1 MRHRRLYGTPG
12 GGPDPDR
19 GPRSGSSTAATTR
32 PGIALVDEDGDLFVE
47 KRAGKLANLQTA
59 IADRTPHAAIGLA
72 HTRWATHGRPNDLN
86 AHPHQD
92 CTGDI
97 TVIHN
102 GIIENFRELRD
113 GLEARGHTLT
123 SETDTEAI
131 AHLVEEAYEGDLA
144 DAVRAALRQARRA
157 PTRSSSC
164 TAARSSRLVGARKDV
179 PLVVGLADGET
190 LPRQRRRGDPRPHE
204 PGRLPRGGRRRRPA
218 ADGRRRSPTSTARP
232 GARSSRPSTGRPR
245 PPRRAATST
254 SCSRR
259 STSSPRRS
267 RQCDRR
273 PRHPRRPHPARGAR
287 RRSAETLRA
296 VDRIELVACGTAYY
310 AALVGAAAIQ
320 DWTGLPA
327 RATVGSE
334 FRYSPPPLD
343 GRTLVIAVTQSGETA
358 DTIAPTRLARE
369 RGCPI
374 VAVTNTVG
382 SAITR
387 EARRGRLPPGR
398 ARDRGRGVQD
408 VRDPGHDARDP
419 RRGDRQGA
427 RRARAANRSRSL
439 PPRSTPCPQRPR
451 GRSINASG
459 VAELARRYVNSRG
472 FMFVGRGY
480 TYPTA
485 LEGALKLKEVSYVH
499 AEGYAAGELK
509 HGPISLLDAE
519 CPLVA
524 VATRSSVYDK
534 LISNVME
541 GRARDARVIAV
552 ATEGD
557 PQIERFADDVC
568 WVPDTHEA
576 LSPVLAII
584 PLQLFAYH
592 VAVARGTDVDQPR
605 NLAKSVTVE

>member
-1 MRHRRLYGTPG
+1 MCGIVGYT
-12 GGPDPDR
+12 
-19 GPRSGSSTAATTR
+19 GPREAGPILIEGLKRLEYRGYDSA
-32 PGIALVDEDGDLFVE
+32 GIALVDDAGDLFVE

-92 CTGDI
+92 CTGEI

-131 AHLVEEAYEGDLA
+131 AHLVEEAYRGDLA
-144 DAVRAALRQARRA
+144 DAVRDALRRLEGAYAIAVMHRGEGD
-157 PTRSSSC
+157 
-164 TAARSSRLVGARKDV
+164 RLVGARKDV
-179 PLVVGLADGET
+179 PLVVGLGEGESFLASDVAAILAHTDQIVFLEDGDVAD
-190 LPRQRRRGDPRPHE
+190 L
-204 PGRLPRGGRRRRPA
+204 
-218 ADGRRRSPTSTARP
+218 RP
-232 GARSSRPSTGRPR
+232 GGVTFSDIHGAPLQRTVTTIDWTPEAAEKGGYEHFMLKEIHEQPEALTQAIIGR
-245 PPRRAATST
+245 
-254 SCSRR
+254 
-259 STSSPRRS
+259 
-267 RQCDRR
+267 
-273 PRHPRRPHPARGAR
+273 
-287 RRSAETLRA
+287 
-296 VDRIELVACGTAYY
+296 VDREDRIRVEELAGLHEVLRTVTRVELVACGSAYY

-320 DWTGLPA
+320 SWTGIPA
-327 RATVGSE
+327 RANIGSE
-334 FRYSPPPLD
+334 FRYGPPPLD
-343 GRTLVIAVTQSGETA
+343 EHTLVIAVTQSGETA

-374 VAVTNTVG
+374 IAVTNTVG

-387 EARRGRLPPGR
+387 EADAVLFLQAGPEIAVAASKTFVTQVTTLVILAAAIAKIRGALPEAEELALGAALR
-398 ARDRGRGVQD
+398 AL
-408 VRDPGHDARDP
+408 PA
-419 RRGDRQGA
+419 A
-427 RRARAANRSRSL
+427 AARAVESAAVG
-439 PPRSTPCPQRPR
+439 TPD
-451 GRSINASG
+451 
-459 VAELARRYVNSRG
+459 LARRYVNSRG
-472 FMFVGRGY
+472 FMFVGRGS
-480 TYPTA
+480 TYPAA

-557 PQIERFADDVC
+557 QAIEHYADDVC

-592 VAVARGTDVDQPR
+592 MAVARGTDVDQPR

>member
-1 MRHRRLYGTPG
+1 MCGIVGYT
-12 GGPDPDR
+12 
-19 GPRSGSSTAATTR
+19 GPREAGPILIEGLKRLEYRGYDSA
-32 PGIALVDEDGDLFVE
+32 GIALVDDAGDMFVE

-92 CTGDI
+92 CTGEI

-131 AHLVEEAYEGDLA
+131 AHLVEECYQGDLG
-144 DAVRAALRQARRA
+144 DATRAALRQLEGAYALVVMHRGEA
-157 PTRSSSC
+157 N
-164 TAARSSRLVGARKDV
+164 RLIGARQDV
-179 PLVVGLADGET
+179 PLVVGVADGESFLASDVAAILAHT
-190 LPRQRRRGDPRPHE
+190 DRVIFLHEGDVADIRPDEVTITDVQGQPQEREITIIDWTPEAAEKGGYEHFMLKEIHEQPESLRQ
-204 PGRLPRGGRRRRPA
+204 A
-218 ADGRRRSPTSTARP
+218 I
-232 GARSSRPSTGRPR
+232 TGRVTR
-245 PPRRAATST
+245 T
-254 SCSRR
+254 
-259 STSSPRRS
+259 
-267 RQCDRR
+267 D
-273 PRHPRRPHPARGAR
+273 HIWLEELEGFD
-287 RRSAETLRA
+287 ETLRSI
-296 VDRIELVACGTAYY
+296 DRIELVACGTAYY
-310 AALVGAAAIQ
+310 AALIGAAALQ
-320 DWTGLPA
+320 DWTGIPA

-334 FRYSPPPLD
+334 FRYSPPPVD
-343 GRTLVIAVTQSGETA
+343 ARTLVIAVTQSGETA

-369 RGCPI
+369 RGCPVI
-374 VAVTNTVG
+374 AVTNTVG

-387 EARRGRLPPGR
+387 EADRVLFLQAGPEIAVAASKTFVTQVTTLVVLAATIAKTRGTMGAEQELELGAALRALP
-398 ARDRGRGVQD
+398 
-408 VRDPGHDARDP
+408 DA
-419 RRGDRQGA
+419 A
-427 RRARAANRSRSL
+427 ARAL
-439 PPRSTPCPQRPR
+439 E
-451 GRSINASG
+451 NASHTPD
-459 VAELARRYVNSRG
+459 LARRYVNSRG

-480 TYPTA
+480 TYPA
-485 LEGALKLKEVSYVH
+485 AMEGALKLKEVSYVH

-524 VATRSSVYDK
+524 IATRSSVYDK

-576 LSPVLAII
+576 LSPVLSII

>member
-1 MRHRRLYGTPG
+1 MCGIVGYT
-12 GGPDPDR
+12 
-19 GPRSGSSTAATTR
+19 GPREAGPILIEGLKRLEYRGYDSA
-32 PGIALVDEDGDLFVE
+32 GIALVDDGGRLFVE

-92 CTGDI
+92 CTGEI
-97 TVIHN
+97 TVVHN

-113 GLEARGHTLT
+113 GLEERGHALT

-131 AHLVEEAYEGDLA
+131 AHLIEEAYDGDIA
-144 DAVRAALRQARRA
+144 EATRAALRRIEGAYALAVMHRGE
-157 PTRSSSC
+157 PD
-164 TAARSSRLVGARKDV
+164 RLVGARQNV

-190 LPRQRRRGDPRPHE
+190 FLASDVAAILAHTDQVIFLEEGDVADLRPWGVTISDVAGLPISRVTTTITWTAAAAEKGGFDHFMLKEIHEQPTALRQSIAGRVTRADEIVVDELAALGD
-204 PGRLPRGGRRRRPA
+204 RLAGIR
-218 ADGRRRSPTSTARP
+218 
-232 GARSSRPSTGRPR
+232 
-245 PPRRAATST
+245 
-254 SCSRR
+254 
-259 STSSPRRS
+259 
-267 RQCDRR
+267 
-273 PRHPRRPHPARGAR
+273 
-287 RRSAETLRA
+287 
-296 VDRIELVACGTAYY
+296 RIELVACGSAYY
-310 AALVGAAAIQ
+310 AALIGAAALQ
-320 DWTGLPA
+320 DWTSLPA

-334 FRYSPPPLD
+334 FRYGPPPLD
-343 GRTLVIAVTQSGETA
+343 PETLVIAVTQSGETA
-358 DTIAPTRLARE
+358 DTIAPTRLARGK
-369 RGCPI
+369 GCPVI
-374 VAVTNTVG
+374 AVTNTVG

-387 EARRGRLPPGR
+387 EADAVMFLQAGPEVAVAASKTFVTQVTTLVILAAAIAKARGSLGREREVKLAQALRALP
-398 ARDRGRGVQD
+398 
-408 VRDPGHDARDP
+408 DA
-419 RRGDRQGA
+419 A
-427 RRARAANRSRSL
+427 
-439 PPRSTPCPQRPR
+439 QRTLDL
-451 GRSINASG
+451 A
-459 VAELARRYVNSRG
+459 VDTADLARRYVNSRG

-480 TYPTA
+480 GYPAA

-534 LISNVME
+534 VISNVME

-557 PQIERFADDVC
+557 PQIERFADEVC
-568 WVPDTHEA
+568 WVPDTDEV
-576 LSPVLAII
+576 LSPILAVI

-592 VAVARGTDVDQPR
+592 TAVARGTDVDQPR

>member
-1 MRHRRLYGTPG
+1 MCGIVGYTGPREAGPILIEGLRRLEY
-12 GGPDPDR
+12 R
-19 GPRSGSSTAATTR
+19 GYDSA
-32 PGIALVDEDGDLFVE
+32 GIALVDEDGDLFVE
-47 KRAGKLANLQTA
+47 KKAGKLANLQTA

-92 CTGDI
+92 CTGNI

-102 GIIENFRELRD
+102 GIIENFSELRD

-131 AHLVEEAYEGDLA
+131 AHLVEEAYQGDLA
-144 DAVRAALRQARRA
+144 DAVRGALRQLEGAYAIVVMHRQEI
-157 PTRSSSC
+157 
-164 TAARSSRLVGARKDV
+164 SRLVGARQDV
-179 PLVVGLADGET
+179 PLVVGRHGEESFIASDVAAILAHTNRIIFLEEGDVADVRPTGVVITDVDGNPRERSET
-190 LPRQRRRGDPRPHE
+190 IIDWTPEAAEKGGFDHFMAKEIHEQPEALRQSIA
-204 PGRLPRGGRRRRPA
+204 GRATKAGQIRLEEI
-218 ADGRRRSPTSTARP
+218 DGL
-232 GARSSRPSTGRPR
+232 
-245 PPRRAATST
+245 
-254 SCSRR
+254 
-259 STSSPRRS
+259 
-267 RQCDRR
+267 
-273 PRHPRRPHPARGAR
+273 
-287 RRSAETLRA
+287 AETLKT
-296 VDRIELVACGTAYY
+296 VNRIELVACGSAYY
-310 AALVGAAAIQ
+310 ASLVGAAALEE
-320 DWTGLPA
+320 WTGLPA
-327 RATVGSE
+327 RSTVGSE

-343 GRTLVIAVTQSGETA
+343 EHTLVIAVTQSGETA
-358 DTIAPTRLARE
+358 DTIAPTRHAKE
-369 RGCPI
+369 QGCPI

-387 EARRGRLPPGR
+387 EADAVVFLHAGPEIAVAASKTFTTQVTTLVILAAAIAKARGTLTPETETALTDALHALPGAAQR
-398 ARDRGRGVQD
+398 ALDLSS
-408 VRDPGHDARDP
+408 PDAP
-419 RRGDRQGA
+419 A
-427 RRARAANRSRSL
+427 
-439 PPRSTPCPQRPR
+439 
-451 GRSINASG
+451 I
-459 VAELARRYVNSRG
+459 ARRYVNSRG
-472 FMFVGRGY
+472 FMFVGRGA
-480 TYPTA
+480 TMPAA

-519 CPLVA
+519 YPLVA
-524 VATRSSVYDK
+524 IATRSRVYDK

-557 PQIERFADDVC
+557 EQIARYADDVW

-584 PLQLFAYH
+584 PLQVFAYH

>member
-1 MRHRRLYGTPG
+1 CGIVGYT
-12 GGPDPDR
+12 
-19 GPRSGSSTAATTR
+19 GPRDAGPILIEGLKRLEYRGYDSA
-32 PGIALVDEDGDLFVE
+32 GIALVDDAGDLFVE
-47 KRAGKLANLQTA
+47 KRAGKLVNLQTA

-86 AHPHQD
+86 AHPHRD

-113 GLEARGHTLT
+113 GLEARGHELT

-131 AHLVEEAYEGDLA
+131 AHLVEEAYEGDIA
-144 DAVRAALRQARRA
+144 DAVRAALRLVEGAYALVVMHRGEND
-157 PTRSSSC
+157 
-164 TAARSSRLVGARKDV
+164 RLVGARKDV

-190 LPRQRRRGDPRPHE
+190 FLASDVAAILAHTDQVVFLEDGDV
-204 PGRLPRGGRRRRPA
+204 
-218 ADGRRRSPTSTARP
+218 ADL
-232 GARSSRPSTGRPR
+232 RPSGVAITDVMGERRERTVTTIDWSPEAAEKGGFEHFMLKEIHEQPESLSQALAGRVDRAGRIQVEELTGLEE
-245 PPRRAATST
+245 S
-254 SCSRR
+254 
-259 STSSPRRS
+259 
-267 RQCDRR
+267 
-273 PRHPRRPHPARGAR
+273 
-287 RRSAETLRA
+287 LRTIS
-296 VDRIELVACGTAYY
+296 RIELIACGTAYY
-310 AALVGAAAIQ
+310 AALIGATALQ

-343 GRTLVIAVTQSGETA
+343 ETTLVIAVTQSGETA

-369 RGCPI
+369 AGCPVI
-374 VAVTNTVG
+374 AVTNTVG

-387 EARRGRLPPGR
+387 AADAVLFLQAGPEIAVAASKTFVTQVTTLVILAAAIAKARGALGAELELELGSALRALPS
-398 ARDRGRGVQD
+398 A
-408 VRDPGHDARDP
+408 A
-419 RRGDRQGA
+419 
-427 RRARAANRSRSL
+427 ARALA
-439 PPRSTPCPQRPR
+439 
-451 GRSINASG
+451 
-459 VAELARRYVNSRG
+459 VAAPIAPDLARRYVNSRG

-480 TYPTA
+480 GYPAA

-524 VATRSSVYDK
+524 IATRSPVYDK
-534 LISNVME
+534 VISNIME

-557 PQIERFADDVC
+557 AQIERYADDVC

-576 LSPVLAII
+576 LAPILAII

-592 VAVARGTDVDQPR
+592 VALARGTDVDQPR

>member
-1 MRHRRLYGTPG
+1 MCGIVGYT
-12 GGPDPDR
+12 
-19 GPRSGSSTAATTR
+19 GPREAGPILIEGLKRLEYRGYDSA
-32 PGIALVDEDGDLFVE
+32 GIALVDDAGDLFVE

-92 CTGDI
+92 CTGEI

-131 AHLVEEAYEGDLA
+131 AHLVEEAYRGDLA
-144 DAVRAALRQARRA
+144 DAVRDALRRLEGAYAIAVMHRGEGD
-157 PTRSSSC
+157 
-164 TAARSSRLVGARKDV
+164 RLVGARKDV
-179 PLVVGLADGET
+179 PLVVGLGEGESFLASDVAAILAHTDQIVFLEDGDVAD
-190 LPRQRRRGDPRPHE
+190 L
-204 PGRLPRGGRRRRPA
+204 
-218 ADGRRRSPTSTARP
+218 RP
-232 GARSSRPSTGRPR
+232 GGVTFSDIHGEPLQRTVTTIDWTPEAAEKGGYEHFMLKEIHEQPEALTQAIIGR
-245 PPRRAATST
+245 
-254 SCSRR
+254 
-259 STSSPRRS
+259 
-267 RQCDRR
+267 
-273 PRHPRRPHPARGAR
+273 
-287 RRSAETLRA
+287 
-296 VDRIELVACGTAYY
+296 VDRKDRIRVEELAGLHEVLRTVTRVELVACGSAYF

-320 DWTGLPA
+320 SWTGIPA
-327 RATVGSE
+327 RANIGSE
-334 FRYSPPPLD
+334 FRYGPPPLD
-343 GRTLVIAVTQSGETA
+343 EHTLVIAVTQSGETA

-374 VAVTNTVG
+374 IAVTNTVG

-387 EARRGRLPPGR
+387 EADAVLLLQAGPEIAVAASKTFVTQVTTLVILAAAIAKIRGALPDAEELALGAALR
-398 ARDRGRGVQD
+398 AL
-408 VRDPGHDARDP
+408 PA
-419 RRGDRQGA
+419 A
-427 RRARAANRSRSL
+427 AARALESAAVG
-439 PPRSTPCPQRPR
+439 TPD
-451 GRSINASG
+451 
-459 VAELARRYVNSRG
+459 LARRYVNSRG
-472 FMFVGRGY
+472 FMFVGRGS
-480 TYPTA
+480 TYPAA

-557 PQIERFADDVC
+557 QAIEHYADDVC

-592 VAVARGTDVDQPR
+592 MAVTRGTDVDQPR

>member
-1 MRHRRLYGTPG
+1 MCGIVGYT
-12 GGPDPDR
+12 
-19 GPRSGSSTAATTR
+19 GPREAGPILMEGLKRLEYRGYDSA
-32 PGIALVDEDGDLFVE
+32 GIALVDDGGDLFVE
-47 KRAGKLANLQTA
+47 KKAGKLANLEIA

-92 CTGDI
+92 CTGEI

-113 GLEARGHTLT
+113 GLAARGHTLT
-123 SETDTEAI
+123 SETDTEAL
-131 AHLVEEAYEGDLA
+131 AHMVEEAYTGDLA
-144 DAVRAALRQARRA
+144 EAVRSALRLAVGAYAIAVMHRGEGD
-157 PTRSSSC
+157 
-164 TAARSSRLVGARKDV
+164 RLVGARKDV
-179 PLVVGLADGET
+179 PLVVGLADGESFLASDVAAILAHT
-190 LPRQRRRGDPRPHE
+190 DQVIFLEDGDVADLRPWGVTITAVDGTELQREVTTIDWTPEAAEKGGYEHFMLKEIHE
-204 PGRLPRGGRRRRPA
+204 QPV
-218 ADGRRRSPTSTARP
+218 
-232 GARSSRPSTGRPR
+232 
-245 PPRRAATST
+245 
-254 SCSRR
+254 
-259 STSSPRRS
+259 
-267 RQCDRR
+267 
-273 PRHPRRPHPARGAR
+273 
-287 RRSAETLRA
+287 TLRQTIA
-296 VDRIELVACGTAYY
+296 GRVTSEDHIWLEEFEGFEETIRQVDRVELIACGTAYY
-310 AALVGAAAIQ
+310 AALVGATAIQ
-320 DWTGLPA
+320 DWVGIPA

-334 FRYSPPPLD
+334 FRYNPPPID
-343 GRTLVIAVTQSGETA
+343 DRTLVISVTLSGETA

-369 RGCPI
+369 RGAPVI
-374 VAVTNTVG
+374 AVTNTVG

-387 EARRGRLPPGR
+387 EADRVLFLQAGPEIAVAASKTFVAQVTTLVILAAAIAKARGALGAEQELELGAALHALP
-398 ARDRGRGVQD
+398 A
-408 VRDPGHDARDP
+408 
-419 RRGDRQGA
+419 GA
-427 RRARAANRSRSL
+427 ARAL
-439 PPRSTPCPQRPR
+439 E
-451 GRSINASG
+451 NASG
-459 VAELARRYVNSRG
+459 IADLARRYVNSRG

-499 AEGYAAGELK
+499 AEGYAAGEMK

-524 VATRSSVYDK
+524 VATRSSVYEK
-534 LISNVME
+534 LASNVME

-557 PQIERFADDVC
+557 TQIERFADDIC

-592 VAVARGTDVDQPR
+592 VAIARGTDVDQPR

>member
-1 MRHRRLYGTPG
+1 MCGIVGYT
-12 GGPDPDR
+12 
-19 GPRSGSSTAATTR
+19 GPREAGPILIEGLKRLEYRGYDSA
-32 PGIALVDEDGDLFVE
+32 GIALVDEAGDMFVE

-92 CTGDI
+92 CTGEI

-144 DAVRAALRQARRA
+144 DAVRAALRQVEGAYALVVMHKREI
-157 PTRSSSC
+157 
-164 TAARSSRLVGARKDV
+164 SRLVGARQDV
-179 PLVVGLADGET
+179 PLVVGLNGEESFIASDVSAILAHTRRVVFLEEGDIADVRPTGVEVTDVHGVRRERAET
-190 LPRQRRRGDPRPHE
+190 IIDWTPEAAEKGGYEHFMLKEIHEQPESLRQAIA
-204 PGRLPRGGRRRRPA
+204 GRVT
-218 ADGRRRSPTSTARP
+218 RSNHIWLEELK
-232 GARSSRPSTGRPR
+232 GFE
-245 PPRRAATST
+245 
-254 SCSRR
+254 
-259 STSSPRRS
+259 
-267 RQCDRR
+267 
-273 PRHPRRPHPARGAR
+273 
-287 RRSAETLRA
+287 ETLREI
-296 VDRIELVACGTAYY
+296 DRVEIVACGTAYY
-310 AALVGAAAIQ
+310 ASLVGAAAIQ
-320 DWTGLPA
+320 DWIGIPA

-334 FRYSPPPLD
+334 FRYGPPPID

-369 RGCPI
+369 RGAPI
-374 VAVTNTVG
+374 IAVTNTVG

-387 EARRGRLPPGR
+387 EADRILFLQAGPEIAVAASKTFVAQVTTLVILAAVIAKARGTLGAEQELELGAALHALP
-398 ARDRGRGVQD
+398 A
-408 VRDPGHDARDP
+408 A
-419 RRGDRQGA
+419 A
-427 RRARAANRSRSL
+427 ARAL
-439 PPRSTPCPQRPR
+439 E
-451 GRSINASG
+451 NATG
-459 VAELARRYVNSRG
+459 VADLARRYVNSRG

-480 TYPTA
+480 SYPTA

-499 AEGYAAGELK
+499 AEGYAAGEMK

-524 VATRSSVYDK
+524 VATRSAVYEK
-534 LISNVME
+534 LVSNVME

-557 PQIERFADDVC
+557 RKIERMADDVC

-592 VAVARGTDVDQPR
+592 VAIARGTDVDQPR

>member
-1 MRHRRLYGTPG
+1 MCGIVGYT
-12 GGPDPDR
+12 
-19 GPRSGSSTAATTR
+19 GPREAGPILIAGLQRLEYRGYDSA
-32 PGIALVDEDGDLFVE
+32 GIALVDDAGDLFVE
-47 KRAGKLANLQTA
+47 KKAGKLVNLQTA

-92 CTGDI
+92 CTGEI

-123 SETDTEAI
+123 SETDTEAL
-131 AHLVEEAYEGDLA
+131 AHLIEEAYTGDLA
-144 DAVRAALRQARRA
+144 QAVRDALGRA
-157 PTRSSSC
+157 QGAYAIAVMHRGEGD
-164 TAARSSRLVGARKDV
+164 RLVGARQDV
-179 PLVVGLADGET
+179 PLIVGLGDGESFLASDVAAILAHT
-190 LPRQRRRGDPRPHE
+190 DQVIFLEEGDVADLRPWGVTITGIDGVARDRAVTTIDWSPEAAEKGGYETFMLKEIHE
-204 PGRLPRGGRRRRPA
+204 QPEALAQSLSGRVGRDDRIL
-218 ADGRRRSPTSTARP
+218 ADELAGME
-232 GARSSRPSTGRPR
+232 
-245 PPRRAATST
+245 
-254 SCSRR
+254 
-259 STSSPRRS
+259 
-267 RQCDRR
+267 DV
-273 PRHPRRPHPARGAR
+273 
-287 RRSAETLRA
+287 LRA
-296 VDRIELVACGTAYY
+296 VTRVELVACGTASY
-310 AALVGAAAIQ
+310 AALVGASAIEA
-320 DWTGLPA
+320 WTGLPA
-327 RATVGSE
+327 RVTVGSE
-334 FRYSPPPLD
+334 FRYAPPPLD
-343 GRTLVIAVTQSGETA
+343 EHTLVIAVTQSGETA

-387 EARRGRLPPGR
+387 EADAVMFLQAGPEIAVAASKTFVTQVTTLIVLAAAMARIRGAMDETAERELGAALRALP
-398 ARDRGRGVQD
+398 AS
-408 VRDPGHDARDP
+408 A
-419 RRGDRQGA
+419 
-427 RRARAANRSRSL
+427 ARAIETADAV
-439 PPRSTPCPQRPR
+439 TP
-451 GRSINASG
+451 
-459 VAELARRYVNSRG
+459 ELARRYVNSRG
-472 FMFVGRGY
+472 FMFVGRGPG
-480 TYPTA
+480 YPVA

-524 VATRSSVYDK
+524 VATRSTVYDK

-557 PQIERFADDVC
+557 EAIGHYADDIC
-568 WVPDTHEA
+568 WVPDTHEM
-576 LSPVLAII
+576 LSAVLAII

-592 VAVARGTDVDQPR
+592 VAMARGTDVDQPR

>member
-1 MRHRRLYGTPG
+1 MCGIVGYT
-12 GGPDPDR
+12 
-19 GPRSGSSTAATTR
+19 GPREAGPILIEGLKRLEYRGYDSA
-32 PGIALVDEDGDLFVE
+32 GIALVDDAGDLFVE
-47 KRAGKLANLQTA
+47 KRAGKLSNLQTA

-92 CTGDI
+92 CTGEI

-113 GLEARGHTLT
+113 ELEARGHRLA

-144 DAVRAALRQARRA
+144 DAVRAALR
-157 PTRSSSC
+157 
-164 TAARSSRLVGARKDV
+164 RLEGAYALVVMHRGETNRLIGARQDV
-179 PLVVGLADGET
+179 PLVVGVADGESFLASDVAAILAHT
-190 LPRQRRRGDPRPHE
+190 NRVIFLHEGDVADIRPEGVTITDVDGNPLEREVATIDWTPEAAEKGGYDHFMLKEIHEQPESLRQ
-204 PGRLPRGGRRRRPA
+204 A
-218 ADGRRRSPTSTARP
+218 I
-232 GARSSRPSTGRPR
+232 TGRVTR
-245 PPRRAATST
+245 N
-254 SCSRR
+254 
-259 STSSPRRS
+259 
-267 RQCDRR
+267 D
-273 PRHPRRPHPARGAR
+273 HIWLEELEGFD
-287 RRSAETLRA
+287 ETLREIE
-296 VDRIELVACGTAYY
+296 RIELIACGTAYY
-310 AALVGAAAIQ
+310 ASLIGAAALQ
-320 DWTGLPA
+320 DWTGIPT
-327 RATVGSE
+327 RANVGSE
-334 FRYSPPPLD
+334 FRYAPPPVD

-369 RGCPI
+369 RGAPVI
-374 VAVTNTVG
+374 AVTNTVG

-387 EARRGRLPPGR
+387 ESDRVLFLQAGPEIAVAASKTFVTQVTTLVVLAAAIAKVRGSMGAEQELELGAALRALPDAAARTLENSSHAP
-398 ARDRGRGVQD
+398 D
-408 VRDPGHDARDP
+408 
-419 RRGDRQGA
+419 
-427 RRARAANRSRSL
+427 
-439 PPRSTPCPQRPR
+439 
-451 GRSINASG
+451 
-459 VAELARRYVNSRG
+459 LARRYVNSRG

-485 LEGALKLKEVSYVH
+485 MEGALKLKEVSYVH
-499 AEGYAAGELK
+499 AEGYPAGELK

-524 VATRSSVYDK
+524 IATRSSVYDK

>member
-1 MRHRRLYGTPG
+1 MCGIVGYTGPREAGPILIEGLRRLEY
-12 GGPDPDR
+12 R
-19 GPRSGSSTAATTR
+19 GYDSA
-32 PGIALVDEDGDLFVE
+32 GIALVDEQGDLFVE
-47 KRAGKLANLQTA
+47 KKAGKLANLQTA

-113 GLEARGHTLT
+113 GLEQRGHKLT
-123 SETDTEAI
+123 SETDTEAL
-131 AHLVEEAYEGDLA
+131 AHLVEESYQGDLA
-144 DAVRAALRQARRA
+144 DAVRAALRQAVGAYAIAVMHRGEA
-157 PTRSSSC
+157 D
-164 TAARSSRLVGARKDV
+164 RLVGARKDV
-179 PLVVGLADGET
+179 PLVVGLADGESFLASDVAAILAHT
-190 LPRQRRRGDPRPHE
+190 DQVVFLEDGDVADLRPTGVTITDVAGATQERAVTTIDWSPEAAEKGGYEHFMLKEIHEQPESLRQAIA
-204 PGRLPRGGRRRRPA
+204 GRVTREDHIWLEELEGFE
-218 ADGRRRSPTSTARP
+218 
-232 GARSSRPSTGRPR
+232 
-245 PPRRAATST
+245 
-254 SCSRR
+254 
-259 STSSPRRS
+259 
-267 RQCDRR
+267 
-273 PRHPRRPHPARGAR
+273 
-287 RRSAETLRA
+287 ETLA
-296 VDRIELVACGTAYY
+296 AIDRVELIACGTASY
-310 AALVGAAAIQ
+310 ASLVGAAAIQ
-320 DWTGLPA
+320 DWVGIPA
-327 RATVGSE
+327 RVTVGSE
-334 FRYSPPPLD
+334 FRYSPPPID
-343 GRTLVIAVTQSGETA
+343 GKTLVIAVTQSGETA

-369 RGCPI
+369 RGAPI
-374 VAVTNTVG
+374 IAGTNTVG

-387 EARRGRLPPGR
+387 EAHRVLFLQAGPEIAVAASKTFVAQVTTLVILAAAIAKSRGALGLEQEQEIGAALRALP
-398 ARDRGRGVQD
+398 A
-408 VRDPGHDARDP
+408 A
-419 RRGDRQGA
+419 A
-427 RRARAANRSRSL
+427 ARALDN
-439 PPRSTPCPQRPR
+439 T
-451 GRSINASG
+451 SG
-459 VAELARRYVNSRG
+459 IADLARRYVNSRG

-557 PQIERFADDVC
+557 PQIERFADDIC

-584 PLQLFAYH
+584 PLQLFAYQ
-592 VAVARGTDVDQPR
+592 VAIARGTDVDQPR

>member
-1 MRHRRLYGTPG
+1 MCGIVGYT
-12 GGPDPDR
+12 
-19 GPRSGSSTAATTR
+19 GPREAGPILIDGLKRLEYRGYDSA
-32 PGIALVDEDGDLFVE
+32 GIALVDDAGDLFVE

-92 CTGDI
+92 CTGEI

-131 AHLVEEAYEGDLA
+131 AHLVEEAYRGDLA
-144 DAVRAALRQARRA
+144 DAVRDALRRLEGAYAIAVMHRGEGD
-157 PTRSSSC
+157 
-164 TAARSSRLVGARKDV
+164 RLVGARKDV
-179 PLVVGLADGET
+179 PLVVGLGEGESFLASDVAAILAHTDQIVFLEDGDVAD
-190 LPRQRRRGDPRPHE
+190 L
-204 PGRLPRGGRRRRPA
+204 
-218 ADGRRRSPTSTARP
+218 RP
-232 GARSSRPSTGRPR
+232 GGVTFSDIHGAPLQRTVTTIDWTPEAAEKGGYEHFMLKEIHEQPEALTQAIIGR
-245 PPRRAATST
+245 
-254 SCSRR
+254 
-259 STSSPRRS
+259 
-267 RQCDRR
+267 
-273 PRHPRRPHPARGAR
+273 
-287 RRSAETLRA
+287 
-296 VDRIELVACGTAYY
+296 VDRKDRIRVEELAGLHEVLRTVTRVELVACGSAYY

-320 DWTGLPA
+320 SWTGIPA
-327 RATVGSE
+327 RANIGSE
-334 FRYSPPPLD
+334 FRYGPPPLD
-343 GRTLVIAVTQSGETA
+343 EHTLVIAVTQSGETA

-374 VAVTNTVG
+374 IAVTNTVG

-387 EARRGRLPPGR
+387 EADAVLFLQAGPEIAVAASKTFVTQVATLVILAAAIAKIRGALPEAEELALGAALR
-398 ARDRGRGVQD
+398 AL
-408 VRDPGHDARDP
+408 PA
-419 RRGDRQGA
+419 A
-427 RRARAANRSRSL
+427 AARALESAAVG
-439 PPRSTPCPQRPR
+439 TPD
-451 GRSINASG
+451 
-459 VAELARRYVNSRG
+459 LARRYVNSRG
-472 FMFVGRGY
+472 FMFVGRGS
-480 TYPTA
+480 TYPAA

-557 PQIERFADDVC
+557 QAIEHYADDVC

-592 VAVARGTDVDQPR
+592 MAVARGTDVDQPR

>member
-1 MRHRRLYGTPG
+1 MCGIVGYT
-12 GGPDPDR
+12 
-19 GPRSGSSTAATTR
+19 GPREAGPILIEGLKRLEYRGYDSA
-32 PGIALVDEDGDLFVE
+32 GIALVDEAGDLFVE
-47 KRAGKLANLQTA
+47 KKAGKLSNLQTA

-131 AHLVEEAYEGDLA
+131 AHLVEEAYAGDLA
-144 DAVRAALRQARRA
+144 DAVRAALRQVEGAYA
-157 PTRSSSC
+157 LVVMHKGEI
-164 TAARSSRLVGARKDV
+164 SRLVGARQDV
-179 PLVVGLADGET
+179 PLIVGLNGEESFIASDVSAILAHTNRVVFLEEGDIADVRPTGVEVT
-190 LPRQRRRGDPRPHE
+190 GVDGNRREREVATIDWTPEAAEKGGYEHFMLKEIHEQPESLRQAIA
-204 PGRLPRGGRRRRPA
+204 GRVTRTDHIWLEELEGF
-218 ADGRRRSPTSTARP
+218 D
-232 GARSSRPSTGRPR
+232 
-245 PPRRAATST
+245 
-254 SCSRR
+254 
-259 STSSPRRS
+259 
-267 RQCDRR
+267 
-273 PRHPRRPHPARGAR
+273 
-287 RRSAETLRA
+287 ETLR
-296 VDRIELVACGTAYY
+296 RIERVELVACGTAHY
-310 AALVGAAAIQ
+310 ASLVGAAAIQ
-320 DWTGLPA
+320 DWVGLPA

-334 FRYSPPPLD
+334 FRYSPPPID
-343 GRTLVIAVTQSGETA
+343 ERTLVIAVTQSGETA

-369 RGCPI
+369 RGAPVI
-374 VAVTNTVG
+374 AVTNTVG

-387 EARRGRLPPGR
+387 EADRILFLQAGPEIAVAASKTFVAQVTTLVILAAAIAKVRGTLGAEQEIELGAALHGLP
-398 ARDRGRGVQD
+398 AS
-408 VRDPGHDARDP
+408 A
-419 RRGDRQGA
+419 
-427 RRARAANRSRSL
+427 ARALEAN
-439 PPRSTPCPQRPR
+439 TA
-451 GRSINASG
+451 GA
-459 VAELARRYVNSRG
+459 ADLARRYVNSRG
-472 FMFVGRGY
+472 FMYVGRGY
-480 TYPTA
+480 TYPAA

-499 AEGYAAGELK
+499 AEGYAAGEMK

-524 VATRSSVYDK
+524 VATRSAVYDK
-534 LISNVME
+534 LVSNVME

-557 PQIERFADDVC
+557 RQIERMADDVC

-592 VAVARGTDVDQPR
+592 VAIARGTDVDQPR